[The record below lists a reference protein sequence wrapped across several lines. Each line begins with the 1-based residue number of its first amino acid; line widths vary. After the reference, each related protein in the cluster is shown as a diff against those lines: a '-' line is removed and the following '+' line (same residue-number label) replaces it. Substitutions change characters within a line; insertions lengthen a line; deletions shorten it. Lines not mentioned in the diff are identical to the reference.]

1 MKGVVNII
9 KIFDEQTKKNILISL
24 GLHLFFSF
32 GFWVSFLYL
41 HDQFLSN
48 TLWVDMIGWVS
59 YLVVGIF
66 IKVSERN
73 IQNIISVS
81 FISIIGILFWIL
93 LFSIYVQE
101 INNAQSISWFGPVII
116 WFFYL
121 PYVHGSYFILNL
133 QDVFQNDYLIAYI
146 LLLNNVCISV
156 ILYLI
161 IKVKQRLK
169 KLKMREPRSPIV

>member
-1 MKGVVNII
+1 MNI
-9 KIFDEQTKKNILISL
+9 KIDEQTEKNILISL

-41 HDQFLSN
+41 NDQFLSN

-81 FISIIGILFWIL
+81 FISIMGILFWLL
-93 LFSIYVQE
+93 LFLIYVNE
-101 INNAQSISWFGPVII
+101 INNHQSPSFFGPEII

-121 PYVHGSYFILNL
+121 PYVHGFYLILNQ
-133 QDVFQNDYLIAYI
+133 QDVIQNDYLLPYI
-146 LLLNNVCISV
+146 LLLNNICISV
-156 ILYLI
+156 ILYI
-161 IKVKQRLK
+161 IVKVKQQLK
-169 KLKMREPRSPIV
+169 KFKMRKPRSPIV

>member
-1 MKGVVNII
+1 MNII
-9 KIFDEQTKKNILISL
+9 KFDEQTKKNIRISF

-41 HDQFLSN
+41 NDQFLSN

-81 FISIIGILFWIL
+81 FISIMGILFWLL
-93 LFSIYVQE
+93 LFLIYVNE
-101 INNAQSISWFGPVII
+101 INNQSPSFFGPVII
-116 WFFYL
+116 WFIYL
-121 PYVHGSYFILNL
+121 PYVHSFYLILNQ
-133 QDVFQNDYLIAYI
+133 QDVLQNDYLLPYI
-146 LLLNNVCISV
+146 LLLNNICISV
-156 ILYLI
+156 ILYI
-161 IKVKQRLK
+161 IVKVKQQLK
-169 KLKMREPRSPIV
+169 KFKMREPRSPIV